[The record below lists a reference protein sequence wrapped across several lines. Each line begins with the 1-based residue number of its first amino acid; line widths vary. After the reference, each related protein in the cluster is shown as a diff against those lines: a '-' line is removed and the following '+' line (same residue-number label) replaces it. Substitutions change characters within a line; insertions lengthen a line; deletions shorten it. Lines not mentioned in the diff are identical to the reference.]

1 MDSINNLIAYL
12 TAIQN
17 FAKDIHYSAK
27 GEAFYSKHLL
37 ADRINDD
44 IEDFIDSIKEIF
56 FLGNETLPL
65 LSSEYLKKAISYI
78 PQLTEND
85 SVNFVSMKNLLSECL
100 VLIQEMKT
108 EGEYTEGEL
117 TLLGDIAKDLQGKL
131 GLINRQ
137 AI

>member
-1 MDSINNLIAYL
+1 MDSVNNLIAYL

-17 FAKDIHYSAK
+17 FAKDIHYSSK

-44 IEDFIDSIKEIF
+44 LYDFIDSIKEIF

-65 LSSEYLKKAISYI
+65 ASSEYLKKAIAYI

-85 SVNFVSMKNLLSECL
+85 SVNFVSMKNLLSE
-100 VLIQEMKT
+100 V
-108 EGEYTEGEL
+108 
-117 TLLGDIAKDLQGKL
+117 
-131 GLINRQ
+131 N
-137 AI
+137 

>member
-1 MDSINNLIAYL
+1 MDSVNNLIAYL

-17 FAKDIHYSAK
+17 FAKDIHYSSK

-37 ADRINDD
+37 ADRIFDGTDN
-44 IEDFIDSIKEIF
+44 FIDSIKEIF

-65 LSSEYLKKAISYI
+65 PSSEYLKKAISYI

-85 SVNFVSMKNLLSECL
+85 SINFVSMKNLISDCL

-117 TLLGDIAKDLQGKL
+117 TLLGDIAKNLQGKL

>member
-1 MDSINNLIAYL
+1 MDSVNNLIAYL

-17 FAKDIHYSAK
+17 FAKDIHYSSK

-44 IEDFIDSIKEIF
+44 LYDFIDSIKEIF
-56 FLGNETLPL
+56 FLANETLPL
-65 LSSEYLKKAISYI
+65 ASSEYLKKAIAYI

-100 VLIQEMKT
+100 ILIQEMKT

-137 AI
+137 VI

>member
-1 MDSINNLIAYL
+1 MP
-12 TAIQN
+12 
-17 FAKDIHYSAK
+17 
-27 GEAFYSKHLL
+27 L
-37 ADRINDD
+37 A
-44 IEDFIDSIKEIF
+44 
-56 FLGNETLPL
+56 
-65 LSSEYLKKAISYI
+65 SSEYLKKAIAYI

-100 VLIQEMKT
+100 ILIQEMKT

-137 AI
+137 VI